1 MTNLRSQNFLEA
13 VWGRTGAKKN
23 RRMCC
28 ICSSGTTSSFGFHYT
43 SGNKTL
49 SESSHPRLTS
59 SKTVAASNTT
69 TTWRP
74 FSRLWRFSSSAR
86 APLNIH
92 IQQAALYSLALISQ
106 QKQYQKFEI
115 ESIYFNLFD
124 FISKLEICEDLL
136 TPECFFARIRI
147 IKPNYCPQ
155 KIQKNNGDSKDNIL
169 CIWGIFLNK
178 NCKQILTGA
187 KQKDEISST
196 M

>member
-1 MTNLRSQNFLEA
+1 MVLLALLAFTILLATKRSANPHIPG
-13 VWGRTGAKKN
+13 W
-23 RRMCC
+23 RRQRRWR
-28 ICSSGTTSSFGFHYT
+28 
-43 SGNKTL
+43 
-49 SESSHPRLTS
+49 RLTQ
-59 SKTVAASNTT
+59 
-69 TTWRP
+69 R
-74 FSRLWRFSSSAR
+74 RRGGRFRGCGGSLQAR

>member
-1 MTNLRSQNFLEA
+1 
-13 VWGRTGAKKN
+13 
-23 RRMCC
+23 MCC

-115 ESIYFNLFD
+115 ESIY
-124 FISKLEICEDLL
+124 ISICSILYQNWRCVRICWLL
-136 TPECFFARIRI
+136 SAFFARISI

-155 KIQKNNGDSKDNIL
+155 KIKKNGDSKDNIL

-178 NCKQILTGA
+178 NCKQILTWA
-187 KQKDEISST
+187 KQKDEISS

>member
-1 MTNLRSQNFLEA
+1 
-13 VWGRTGAKKN
+13 
-23 RRMCC
+23 MCS
-28 ICSSGTTSSFGFHYT
+28 ICSSSRTTSSFGFHYT

-86 APLNIH
+86 APTH
-92 IQQAALYSLALISQ
+92 IVQQPALYSLALISQ

-124 FISKLEICEDLL
+124 FMSIEDVRF
-136 TPECFFARIRI
+136 EGFAEYFFARITI
-147 IKPNYCPQ
+147 MN
-155 KIQKNNGDSKDNIL
+155 S
-169 CIWGIFLNK
+169 
-178 NCKQILTGA
+178 NC
-187 KQKDEISST
+187 
-196 M
+196 